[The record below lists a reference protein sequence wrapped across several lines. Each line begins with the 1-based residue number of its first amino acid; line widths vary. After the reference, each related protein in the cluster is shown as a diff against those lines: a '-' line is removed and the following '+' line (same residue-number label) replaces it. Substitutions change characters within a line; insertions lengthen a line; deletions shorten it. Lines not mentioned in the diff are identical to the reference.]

1 MDYNKF
7 FTYHRC
13 SIDFFSTRSDKVGEV
28 TLIST
33 KKNIFFKEGEY
44 VTISLYRNHRHGK
57 MFGMQPVHDFVTYF
71 DTGNDFLDFLF
82 DLWEKHFATEA
93 RYKEESF
100 IVYGNKSNG

>member
-13 SIDFFSTRSDKVGEV
+13 SVDFFSTRSDKVGEV

-44 VTISLYRNHRHGK
+44 VTISLYRNHRHGR
-57 MFGMQPVHDFVTYF
+57 MFETRPVHDFVTYF
-71 DTGNDFLDFLF
+71 HTGNDFLDYLF
-82 DLWEKHFATEA
+82 DLWEKHFLWEA
-93 RYKEESF
+93 RYKED
-100 IVYGNKSNG
+100 VTWK

>member
-13 SIDFFSTRSDKVGEV
+13 SIDFFSTRSDKVGEI

-44 VTISLYRNHRHGK
+44 VTISLYRNDRHGSF
-57 MFGMQPVHDFVTYF
+57 FGTDNHIRGFITYF
-71 DTGNDFLDFLF
+71 QAGSDFKEFLF
-82 DLWEKHFATEA
+82 NLWEEHFLWEA
-93 RYKEESF
+93 RYKEDV
-100 IVYGNKSNG
+100 IWK